1 MERPIMEYNEIE
13 RYYWIE
19 YWMDMYL
26 EYLPDTLTLRIRFYS
41 VDKVWCTIR
50 EKKITDYG
58 MDFWTKEDVARI
70 LEKKAEQI
78 SSVL

>member
-19 YWMDMYL
+19 YGTDMYL
-26 EYLPDTLTLRIRFYS
+26 EYLPDTLMLCIRFHTP
-41 VDKVWCTIR
+41 DGWCTIR
-50 EKKITDYG
+50 KKKITDYG